1 MALVGP
7 VGCGKT
13 AILSNWLSTTFRRV
27 LQKETLVLQHHV
39 GATEDAALPITINRR
54 LASLLASLPEAPLD
68 SPRFAHESDCGS
80 PNADVPVD
88 EVVFFRDLLIS
99 ASKIYNNVVI
109 VLDGVENI
117 ASQRGKEPGKEAEKA
132 NTDSITAGDLSEY
145 AGSCERSAA
154 TSRFEGS
161 WPRELL
167 TLCRQ
172 SNSEFQKDARIRLIC
187 SAAAHRG

>member
-1 MALVGP
+1 MMALVGP

-39 GATEDAALPITINRR
+39 RATEDAALPITINRR

-68 SPRFAHESDCGS
+68 SPRFAHMNPTADRQA
-80 PNADVPVD
+80 ADVPVD

-109 VLDGVENI
+109 VLAVRKYCFPKRQDQEKKPRKLTQTVL
-117 ASQRGKEPGKEAEKA
+117 QPGICPS
-132 NTDSITAGDLSEY
+132 TS
-145 AGSCERSAA
+145 SCERSAA
-154 TSRFEGS
+154 IPQG
-161 WPRELL
+161 LKGL
-167 TLCRQ
+167 
-172 SNSEFQKDARIRLIC
+172 A
-187 SAAAHRG
+187 